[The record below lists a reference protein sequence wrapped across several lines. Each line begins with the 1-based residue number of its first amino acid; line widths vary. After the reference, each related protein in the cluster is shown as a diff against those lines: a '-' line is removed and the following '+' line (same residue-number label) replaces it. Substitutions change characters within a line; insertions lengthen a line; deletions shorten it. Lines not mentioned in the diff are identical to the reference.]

1 MCTDKNRYRSISL
14 RTKVYSKLGTLS
26 ERVLPGTQ
34 LSRAKTVEKLINDSF
49 SSLNATSKEITINE
63 TTTQRQQKI

>member
-1 MCTDKNRYRSISL
+1 MCRDKNHYRSISL

-26 ERVLPGTQ
+26 ERVIPGTQ

-49 SSLNATSKEITINE
+49 SNLDATTEITNE
-63 TTTQRQQKI
+63 NKHRQQKI

>member
-1 MCTDKNRYRSISL
+1 MCTDKNHYRSISL

-49 SSLNATSKEITINE
+49 SNLNATTKEITINE
-63 TTTQRQQKI
+63 TTKENIKI

>member
-1 MCTDKNRYRSISL
+1 MCRDKNHYRSISL

-49 SSLNATSKEITINE
+49 SNLNATTKEITNDN
-63 TTTQRQQKI
+63 QQKQQKI

>member
-1 MCTDKNRYRSISL
+1 MCRDKNHYRSISL

-26 ERVLPGTQ
+26 ERVLPGAQ

-49 SSLNATSKEITINE
+49 SNLNATTKEITNDN
-63 TTTQRQQKI
+63 QQKQQKI

>member
-1 MCTDKNRYRSISL
+1 MCTVKNHYRSISL

-49 SSLNATSKEITINE
+49 SNLNATTKEITNDN
-63 TTTQRQQKI
+63 QQKQQKI

>member
-1 MCTDKNRYRSISL
+1 MCTDKNHFRSISL

-49 SSLNATSKEITINE
+49 SNLNATTKEITNDN
-63 TTTQRQQKI
+63 QQKQQKI

>member
-1 MCTDKNRYRSISL
+1 MCTDKNHYRSISL
-14 RTKVYSKLGTLS
+14 RNKVYSKLGTLS

-49 SSLNATSKEITINE
+49 SNLDAKPEVTNASQEYRPK
-63 TTTQRQQKI
+63 

>member
-1 MCTDKNRYRSISL
+1 MCTDKNHYRSISL
-14 RTKVYSKLGTLS
+14 RNKVYSKLGTLS

-49 SSLNATSKEITINE
+49 SNLDG
-63 TTTQRQQKI
+63 TTKI